1 MVGWERFSNVPIV
14 FNNEL
19 YAFVTLEN
27 TGDWLQL
34 AHISG
39 EYLTGRDSDNLQKY
53 LTDDAKTAII
63 EKRYIDKDYRDTFS
77 NFYSKKLASYPAT
90 AYRIHFFTSLV
101 AVADLYSL
109 EKYSAD
115 YIGFTVIR
123 PTQVNS
129 IGRTLFDPSK
139 IKKLQGLICRTSY
152 KSHLFGT
159 ELRINC
165 FPYISQDTDVTIC
178 AHAATWMT
186 FRYYS
191 ERYSAYRE
199 IYPYEI
205 SQLSSDVS
213 RGRLIPSKGLTALQI
228 TEIFS
233 NFGFYPE
240 IYLKD
245 QYGDKFYRLLYY
257 YIESGIPVVACLHTK
272 KHAVTL
278 LGHISDYQRHAA
290 NHNSEDYLTGY
301 VVNDDNHLPYQLIM
315 RDSLQSQGY
324 CSAFHVEDIDGFIVP
339 LYEKMYL
346 SAEHIEELVDSLLS
360 DQPFGV
366 NHRSTLVTKD
376 ILVKRIFLTSSKSYK
391 AMRRTSTLPFDL
403 QRNYIEMLMPK
414 FIWVCELSL
423 DGLYPRKQII
433 GEIIFDATANHEDR
447 FSFLAIH
454 YPDFILFND
463 RNKLGNQPGR
473 FINFKLPASQ
483 VMPYA
488 MYENNLKEI

>member
-1 MVGWERFSNVPIV
+1 MEWRKTNYMPVVI
-14 FNNEL
+14 NNEL
-19 YAFVTLEN
+19 YALLTLESA
-27 TGDWLQL
+27 GDWLQL
-34 AHISG
+34 ATVCSD
-39 EYLTGRDSDNLQKY
+39 YLTVDDYGKLHNYLQ
-53 LTDDAKTAII
+53 DDAKTAII

-77 NFYSKKLASYPAT
+77 NFYSKKLACYPST
-90 AYRIHFFTSLV
+90 TYRIHFFKTVVLLD
-101 AVADLYSL
+101 DLYTL
-109 EKYSAD
+109 EKHADD
-115 YIGFTVIR
+115 YIGFSIIR

-129 IGRTLFDPSK
+129 IGRTIFDPSK
-139 IKKLQGLICRTSY
+139 ISKLQGLICRVSY

-159 ELRINC
+159 ELKISG

-191 ERYSAYRE
+191 ERYTAYRE

-233 NFGFYPE
+233 NYGFYPE
-240 IYLKD
+240 IYLQD
-245 QYGDKFYRLLYY
+245 QYKAKFYRLLYY
-257 YIESGIPVVACLHTK
+257 YIESGIPVVACLHRK
-272 KHAVTL
+272 QHAVTL
-278 LGHISDYQRHAA
+278 LGHVSDYNRPAL
-290 NHNSEDYLTGY
+290 NKDSEDYLTGY

-315 RDSLQSQGY
+315 KETLPKQGY
-324 CSAFHVEDIDGFIVP
+324 CSNFHVEDIDGFIVP

-346 SAEHIEELVDSLLS
+346 SAEHIEGLVDSLLK

-366 NHRSTLVTKD
+366 NHCSGLVTKD
-376 ILVKRIFLTSSKSYK
+376 NLIKRIFLTSSKSYK
-391 AMRRTSTLPFDL
+391 SARRIAPLPYNL
-403 QRNYIEMLMPK
+403 QRNYIEMSMPK

-423 DGLYPRKQII
+423 AGLYPQKKII

-463 RNKLGNQPGR
+463 RNKLGNQPDR
-473 FINFKLPASQ
+473 FVHFKLPTTQ
-483 VMPYA
+483 VIPYA

>member
-1 MVGWERFSNVPIV
+1 MAVA
-14 FNNEL
+14 FNSEM

-34 AHISG
+34 ASICA
-39 EYLTGRDSDNLQKY
+39 EYLTGADYEKLHSYLQDN
-53 LTDDAKTAII
+53 AKTAII

-77 NFYSKKLASYPAT
+77 NFYSKKLTCYPST
-90 AYRIHFFTSLV
+90 TYRIHFFSSLIPV
-101 AVADLYSL
+101 DDLYSL
-109 EKYSAD
+109 EKYASD

-129 IGRTLFDPSK
+129 IGRTLFNPSQ
-139 IKKLQGLICRTSY
+139 ITKLQGLVCHTPY
-152 KSHLFGT
+152 KSHLFGA
-159 ELRINC
+159 ELVING

-213 RGRLIPSKGLTALQI
+213 RGRLVPSKGLTALQI

-233 NFGFYPE
+233 NYGFYPE
-240 IYLKD
+240 IYLLE
-245 QYGDKFYRLLYY
+245 QYKSTFYRLLYY
-257 YIESGIPVVACLHTK
+257 YIESGIPVVACLHK
-272 KHAVTL
+272 KQHAVTL
-278 LGHISDYQRHAA
+278 LGHISDYTRTAVNQ
-290 NHNSEDYLTGY
+290 NSEDYLTGY
-301 VVNDDNHLPYQLIM
+301 IVNDDNHLPYQLIL
-315 RDSLQSQGY
+315 RDGLQKQGY
-324 CSAFHVEDIDGFIVP
+324 CSNFVVEDIDGFIVP

-346 SAEHIEELVDSLLS
+346 SAEHIEGLVDSLLN

-366 NHRSTLVTKD
+366 NYLSSLVTKD
-376 ILVKRIFLTSSKSYK
+376 ILIKRIFLTSSKSYK
-391 AMRRTSTLPFDL
+391 AARRRAPLPFDL
-403 QRNYIEMLMPK
+403 QRNYIEMQMPK
-414 FIWVCELSL
+414 FVWVCELSL
-423 DGLYPRKQII
+423 AGLYPQKQVV

-463 RNKLGNQPGR
+463 RNKLGNRPDR
-473 FINFKLPASQ
+473 FIHYRLPAAKIMS
-483 VMPYA
+483 YA